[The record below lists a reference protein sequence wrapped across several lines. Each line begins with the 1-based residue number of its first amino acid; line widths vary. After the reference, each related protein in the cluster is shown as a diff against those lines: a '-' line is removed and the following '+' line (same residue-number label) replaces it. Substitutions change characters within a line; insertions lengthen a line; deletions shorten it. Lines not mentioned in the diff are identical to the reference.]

1 MRIQRSVGLLSALRF
16 FCSESSVLRTDSP
29 IIVSGTSSPWHGS
42 IGVGKC
48 DYFFSTVRT
57 NSWQS
62 MLKIL
67 LFGSTAI
74 SFGLNGHAVLAKDDS
89 ASESD
94 QGDDYVV
101 GLHRIEDSSVI
112 SNSHTIKWRI
122 FTNNGRDLFQKGKL
136 DEAEKF
142 FLSALQ
148 EAKEGFGPRDA
159 HVGSSCSNLAA
170 IYTSRKAFDKAE
182 PLYLEAISI
191 LEDSFGIHDIRV
203 GATLHNLGHFYLL
216 QRKVEQAQK
225 YYERALKIKGR
236 VLGYGHPDYSSTMH
250 HLSLV
255 LYLQGKE
262 KDSEELLRESI
273 RILEENGLGETI
285 TCMKRTRSLVQGW
298 SLLETIIA
306 AEDLAK
312 TLHFLERLEESQ
324 ELLERC
330 LNARKKILP
339 CDDVQVAANML
350 HLGRITLLKSN
361 QLRQM
366 QPCDARSEL
375 EKAKFL
381 ADNSIRIAGV
391 KMSTAVESQE
401 DLQRNRL
408 PKKTVMDR
416 KFALIILLQSLDF
429 LGLLKAAKNEMPET
443 ETSEMCVLQFDIQS
457 ALHECIS
464 IFREPATRSLLLSFE
479 DVKEEYISCLNHLMN
494 ILLEDA
500 KNSSL
505 KSSKA
510 LEELI
515 DHAQQIKGELSS
527 GL

>member
-250 HLSLV
+250 HLSLM
-255 LYLQGKE
+255 LLKSKRLIEAENLQRK
-262 KDSEELLRESI
+262 
-273 RILEENGLGETI
+273 ILHIYEI
-285 TCMKRTRSLVQGW
+285 SKGW